1 MIAPR
6 RSSRALKRLL
16 VLLLLLLG
24 TAAGM
29 AQEVKDSLS
38 KVYFLIRQ
46 KNWET
51 AEQVLGNLEKEG
63 RCKPAVC
70 LAVHATIADGA
81 GAGPKALDYGRQ
93 ALAAGP
99 DSGLNAAQSND
110 LAVVLY
116 HRAEGKREVLQLA
129 EKTLRHA
136 DSIYKGGAS
145 NIRFNLAKVLQK
157 LGQAGQA
164 KEIMKTLDAEGILI
178 DPGMAILG
186 DFKGTGAPIQRV
198 LPQ

>member
-6 RSSRALKRLL
+6 SSRTLKRLL
-16 VLLLLLLG
+16 VLLPLLG
-24 TAAGM
+24 TATGL
-29 AQEVKDSLS
+29 AQEVRDSLA
-38 KVYFLIRQ
+38 KVQFLIRQ
-46 KNWET
+46 KKWDN
-51 AEQVLGNLEKEG
+51 AEEVLANLEKEG

-81 GAGPKALDYGRQ
+81 GAGPKALDYARQ

-116 HRAEGKREVLQLA
+116 HRAEGKREPLQLA

-136 DSIYKGGAS
+136 DSIYTGGAS

-157 LGQAGQA
+157 LGQTAQA
-164 KEIMKTLDAEGILI
+164 KEILKKLDAEGILI
-178 DPGMAILG
+178 DPGLAILG